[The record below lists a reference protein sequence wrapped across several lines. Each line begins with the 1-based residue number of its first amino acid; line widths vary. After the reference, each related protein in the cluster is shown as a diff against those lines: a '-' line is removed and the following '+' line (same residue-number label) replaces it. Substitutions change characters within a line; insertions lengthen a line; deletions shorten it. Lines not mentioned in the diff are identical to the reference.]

1 MNYLQHSNLKDSHA
15 YLGASKYHWLNY
27 DKDKLIQVYKNHL
40 AKQRGT
46 QLHAFAAQ
54 CIALNQKLPG
64 SKTKTLNMYVNDAIS
79 FRMVPEQVLYY
90 SENCFGTADA
100 ISNLD
105 SVDKTGVL
113 KVFDLK
119 TGMVPAHVEQLL
131 IYNALF
137 CLEYK
142 YEPKHL
148 DIEDRIYQ
156 TGQIIAVQP
165 DPNDIKAICNQII
178 EFDAIINEVKKE
190 EGL

>member
-46 QLHAFAAQ
+46 KLHAFAAQ

-79 FRMVPEQVLYY
+79 FRMVPEQILYY
-90 SENCFGTADA
+90 SDNCFGTADA

-156 TGQIIAVQP
+156 TGQIITIQP

-178 EFDAIINEVKKE
+178 EFDAIINEMKKE

>member
-1 MNYLQHSNLKDSHA
+1 
-15 YLGASKYHWLNY
+15 
-27 DKDKLIQVYKNHL
+27 
-40 AKQRGT
+40 
-46 QLHAFAAQ
+46 
-54 CIALNQKLPG
+54 
-64 SKTKTLNMYVNDAIS
+64 MYVNDAIS
-79 FRMVPEQVLYY
+79 FRMVPEQILYY
-90 SENCFGTADA
+90 SENCYGTADA